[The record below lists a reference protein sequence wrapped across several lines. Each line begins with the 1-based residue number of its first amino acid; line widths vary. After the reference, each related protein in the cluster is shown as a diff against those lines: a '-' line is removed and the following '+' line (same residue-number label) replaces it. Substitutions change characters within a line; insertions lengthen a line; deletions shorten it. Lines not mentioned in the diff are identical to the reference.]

1 MLNTLSVSHLL
12 EVRYMTGTVVAYVIV
27 VTVVG
32 KEHEVVEKLLAING
46 VTVAQ
51 TVYGEFDVI
60 TKVECNNLKSLDSSI
75 TKIRKIEIIIRTMT
89 LISG

>member
-1 MLNTLSVSHLL
+1 MCAKVTS
-12 EVRYMTGTVVAYVIV
+12 YVLV
-27 VTVVG
+27 VTEVG
-32 KEHEVVEKLLAING
+32 KEHEVVQELLKIEG

-60 TKVECNNLKSLDSSI
+60 TKVECDNLKDLDAAI
-75 TKIRKIEIIIRTMT
+75 TKIRKINGIIRTMT

>member
-1 MLNTLSVSHLL
+1 MCAKVTS
-12 EVRYMTGTVVAYVIV
+12 YVLV
-27 VTVVG
+27 VTEVG
-32 KEHEVVEKLLAING
+32 KEHEVVQELLKIEG

-60 TKVECNNLKSLDSSI
+60 TKVESDNLKDLDAAI
-75 TKIRKIEIIIRTMT
+75 TKIRKIGGIIRTMT

>member
-1 MLNTLSVSHLL
+1 MCAKVTS
-12 EVRYMTGTVVAYVIV
+12 YVLV
-27 VTVVG
+27 VTEVG
-32 KEHEVVEKLLAING
+32 KEHEVVQELLTIEG

-60 TKVECNNLKSLDSSI
+60 TKVECDNLKDLDAAI
-75 TKIRKIEIIIRTMT
+75 TKIRKIAGIIRTMT

>member
-1 MLNTLSVSHLL
+1 MCAKVTSYVL
-12 EVRYMTGTVVAYVIV
+12 VA
-27 VTVVG
+27 TEVG
-32 KEHEVVEKLLAING
+32 KEHEVVQELLKIEG

-60 TKVECNNLKSLDSSI
+60 TKVDSENLKDLDAAI
-75 TKIRKIEIIIRTMT
+75 TKIRKIGGIIRTMT

>member
-1 MLNTLSVSHLL
+1 MSNQ
-12 EVRYMTGTVVAYVIV
+12 VVAYVLIV
-27 VTVVG
+27 TEVG
-32 KEHEVVEKLLAING
+32 KEHELIQNLLSING

-60 TKVECNNLKSLDSSI
+60 CKVECNNLKSLDESI
-75 TKIRKIEIIIRTMT
+75 TKVRKIQSIIRTMT

>member
-1 MLNTLSVSHLL
+1 MCAKVTS
-12 EVRYMTGTVVAYVIV
+12 YVLV
-27 VTVVG
+27 VTEVG
-32 KEHEVVEKLLAING
+32 KEHEVVQELLKIEG

-60 TKVECNNLKSLDSSI
+60 TKVDSENLKDLDAAI
-75 TKIRKIEIIIRTMT
+75 TKIRKIGGIIRTMT